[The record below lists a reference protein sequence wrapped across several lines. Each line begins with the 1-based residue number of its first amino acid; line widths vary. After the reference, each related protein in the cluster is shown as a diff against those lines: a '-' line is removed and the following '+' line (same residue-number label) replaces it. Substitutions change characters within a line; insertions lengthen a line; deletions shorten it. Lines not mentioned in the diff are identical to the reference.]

1 MLVPPLVVVGIGT
14 GLSSAAIQTAAIE
27 AASAS
32 ESGQAAGLFSTM
44 RYLGSILG
52 SALMAAVLVGD
63 VPSADAF
70 RLLFGLL
77 VVTALASVVS
87 ASRLPGLARQND
99 GAVQAATSAP
109 AGPPL
114 SALRRRA

>member
-27 AASAS
+27 AAAAS

-52 SALMAAVLVGD
+52 SALMAAILVGD
-63 VPSADAF
+63 VPSTDAF

-77 VVTALASVVS
+77 VVTALASVVT
-87 ASRLPGLARQND
+87 ASRLPGNPRASESARPL
-99 GAVQAATSAP
+99 GVEGP
-109 AGPPL
+109 A
-114 SALRRRA
+114 RRSVS